1 MVNDLNML
9 DQRLKLL
16 NKRAIDNLIDIL
28 HGVYTTKNL
37 LILDQR
43 LSTLI
48 NFLTPFLKLK
58 EIAKI
63 DKTIWIEDNV
73 EQGILHSFDG
83 FIFIFNE
90 SNDNLQ
96 ALLKAIK
103 QIGKKKIHII
113 VKQLSKSFIYE
124 INKSLNGNIT
134 FERICDVKTGKEVIK
149 FTSMIRLYN
158 WEINPIV
165 IDEEARV
172 LSIEAP
178 YGGLDSY
185 FNQPLLQLYE
195 LSNSFITLLENS
207 FKTSDMSFLKLKN
220 IYGKGDHANLLI
232 NIINN
237 ERIPEHL
244 SLKLSSLEQEFYLTK
259 ARGNTDLVVV
269 ERNLDFISVILNQL
283 NYQGLIDDLF
293 GIDID
298 NVKVGEKKY
307 KLNDE
312 LYNELK
318 HLNFASIGV
327 KLNKLAIFIQNEF
340 STRDNLQSLN
350 EMKKLVSNLG
360 NLTSKQDLIKKHT
373 FLSES
378 ILNYI
383 RNGDIEN
390 KPAKSRKKYNEY
402 EKFVNFE
409 NELFEID
416 YKTQVI
422 YLRGFLAENFNY
434 KIVLSTIILIS
445 TVNDGIKERDFD
457 WVYNEI
463 LDNFGMEIIFVID
476 NLVDNKIVK
485 INDYNDL
492 LGGALTYLT
501 NQDTSDDND
510 KENKVNTKLGISGG
524 SNTYKSNYTLINK
537 FWNLHPLV
545 EESTGTKSGLL
556 IDEYPNPSFT
566 LPSNT
571 VPLLSRII
579 ESLYVRDFLQYK
591 PVNNTSKRPNWDKLG
606 LDTMFQGKTTDI
618 NIDDTL
624 DDRNVDS
631 NADQGE
637 EYVVVIFVGGV
648 TRGEISCLRYL
659 EQRLQKIGITKRFI
673 ILTSGIVNSDKLL
686 DVFKR

>member
-1 MVNDLNML
+1 MTNDLSNL

-16 NKRAIDNLIDIL
+16 NKQAIDNLIDIL

-48 NFLTPFLKLK
+48 NYLTPFLKLK

-63 DKTIWIEDNV
+63 DKTAWIGDNI
-73 EQGILHSFDG
+73 EQDVLHSFDG
-83 FIFIFNE
+83 FIFILNE
-90 SNDNLQ
+90 TNDNLQ
-96 ALLKAIK
+96 ALSKAVK

-113 VKQLSKSFIYE
+113 VKQLTKSFIYE
-124 INKSLNGNIT
+124 INKTLNGNIT
-134 FERICDVKTGKEVIK
+134 FEKICDLKTGKEIIK

-158 WEINPIV
+158 WEMNPIL

-172 LSIEAP
+172 LSIESP

-185 FNQPLLQLYE
+185 FNQPLLQLYG
-195 LSNSFITLLENS
+195 LSSSFISLLENS
-207 FKTSDMSFLKLKN
+207 FKASNMSCMKLKN

-237 ERIPEHL
+237 ERIPEYL

-259 ARGNTDLVVV
+259 AKGNTDLVVV
-269 ERNLDFISVILNQL
+269 ERNLDFVSVILNQL

-298 NVKVGEKKY
+298 NVNVGETKY

-312 LYNELK
+312 LYDELK
-318 HLNFASIGV
+318 HLNFASIGI
-327 KLNKLAIFIQNEF
+327 KLNELAKFIQNEF
-340 STRDNLQSLN
+340 SAKDNLQSLN

-373 FLSES
+373 FLSEC

-383 RNGDIEN
+383 KNGDIEN
-390 KPAKSRKKYNEY
+390 KPTKSNRKFNEY
-402 EKFVNFE
+402 EKFLNFE
-409 NELFEID
+409 NELFDID
-416 YKTQVI
+416 YKTQI
-422 YLRGFLAENFNY
+422 SYLRGFLAENFNY
-434 KIVLSTIILIS
+434 KIVVSTIVLIS
-445 TVNDGIKERDFD
+445 IVNDGIKEKDFD
-457 WVYNEI
+457 ILYTEI

-485 INDYNDL
+485 INDNNDL
-492 LGGALTYLT
+492 LSSALTYLT
-501 NQDTSDDND
+501 NQDKDDEKDEN
-510 KENKVNTKLGISGG
+510 KENAKLGISGG
-524 SNTYKSNYTLINK
+524 INTYKSNYTLINK
-537 FWNLHPLV
+537 FWNLHPTV

-566 LPSNT
+566 LPSST
-571 VPLLSRII
+571 VPLISRII
-579 ESLYVRDFLQYK
+579 ESLYLRDFLEYK
-591 PVNNTSKRPNWDKLG
+591 PVNNTSKRPNWEKLG
-606 LDTMFQGKTTDI
+606 LDTMFHGKTTDI

-624 DDRNVDS
+624 DDRNNDS

-637 EYVVVIFVGGV
+637 EFVVVICIGGI

-659 EQRLQKIGITKRFI
+659 EQRLQKIGIAKRFI

-686 DVFKR
+686 DVFKS

>member
-1 MVNDLNML
+1 MANDLNML
-9 DQRLKLL
+9 DHRLKLL
-16 NKRAIDNLIDIL
+16 NKQAIDNLIDIL
-28 HGVYTTKNL
+28 HGVYTSKNL

-63 DKTIWIEDNV
+63 DKTIWIGDKV
-73 EQGILHSFDG
+73 EQDILESFDG

-90 SNDNLQ
+90 SNDNLM

-113 VKQLSKSFIYE
+113 VKQLSKAFVYE
-124 INKSLNGNIT
+124 INKAINGNIT
-134 FERICDVKTGKEVIK
+134 FETICDIKTGKEVIK

-158 WEINPIV
+158 WEMNPIC

-185 FNQPLLQLYE
+185 FNQPLLHLYE

-207 FKTSDMSFLKLKN
+207 FKTCDMSFLKLKN
-220 IYGKGDHANLLI
+220 IYGKGDHASLLI

-237 ERIPEHL
+237 ERIPEYL

-259 ARGNTDLVVV
+259 AKGNTDLVVV

-298 NVKVGEKKY
+298 NVKVGENKY

-378 ILNYI
+378 ILNFI
-383 RNGDIEN
+383 KNGDIEN
-390 KPAKSRKKYNEY
+390 KPTKSRKKYNEY
-402 EKFVNFE
+402 EKFLSFE
-409 NELFEID
+409 NELFDID
-416 YKTQVI
+416 YKTQI
-422 YLRGFLAENFNY
+422 SYLRDFLTENFNY

-476 NLVDNKIVK
+476 NLVDNKLVK
-485 INDYNDL
+485 INDNNDL

-501 NQDTSDDND
+501 NQDKTDDND

-524 SNTYKSNYTLINK
+524 SNTYKSNYSLINK

-545 EESTGTKSGLL
+545 EESTANNTGSL

-566 LPSNT
+566 LPSST

-624 DDRNVDS
+624 DDRNIESNVDK
-631 NADQGE
+631 GE
-637 EYVVVIFVGGV
+637 EYVVVIFVGGI
-648 TRGEISCLRYL
+648 TRGEISCLKYL
-659 EQRLQKIGITKRFI
+659 EQRLQKIGIPKRFI